1 MKTQSRD
8 DDKEMR
14 PTWRTA
20 AVSTFGSNLA
30 DGANMRAAG
39 LLLEEQLVEASI
51 KLEVEPVGQIIQL
64 WLELVHV
71 PMEGHILQPSH
82 RAHGDTEH
90 GQHQSQ
96 HTISMPAVATL
107 RRLVGHFYRRGRVQL
122 LFIRHF
128 FFLRVHLSGSCT
140 LLVLLERFSSW
151 INHPE
156 TAFRSVNHLHKPP
169 FVDDTGHN
177 FQMIKPNTI
186 SKNNCN
192 SDQNKVQ
199 EKNL

>member
-64 WLELVHV
+64 
-71 PMEGHILQPSH
+71 
-82 RAHGDTEH
+82 
-90 GQHQSQ
+90 
-96 HTISMPAVATL
+96 
-107 RRLVGHFYRRGRVQL
+107 
-122 LFIRHF
+122 
-128 FFLRVHLSGSCT
+128 
-140 LLVLLERFSSW
+140 
-151 INHPE
+151 
-156 TAFRSVNHLHKPP
+156 
-169 FVDDTGHN
+169 
-177 FQMIKPNTI
+177 
-186 SKNNCN
+186 
-192 SDQNKVQ
+192 
-199 EKNL
+199 